1 MSVEKNI
8 SRSRSYSGF
17 FIVLE
22 GIDGAGKTSV
32 AKKLVDFLNEKGYEA
47 VYTYEPYDTKYVE
60 ALKKHYSEYRD
71 AFLDALTY
79 AADRIVH
86 VKSFVIPYLQ
96 KGYIIV
102 CDRYYYSSAAYQ
114 AAQGAPLEWVLEINK
129 FVPEPDLAIYL
140 DVDPETGI
148 SRRMGKETR
157 FPEYEKLDFLVKV
170 RENYLLM
177 VRKGLLKMIDA
188 NRNFEQVYLDVEKLV
203 FEYLP

>member
-1 MSVEKNI
+1 MTLEKNT
-8 SRSRSYSGF
+8 SRLRSYSGF

-22 GIDGAGKTSV
+22 GIDGAGKTSI

-86 VKSFVIPYLQ
+86 VKSFIIPHLQ
-96 KGYIIV
+96 KGYIVV
-102 CDRYYYSSAAYQ
+102 CDRYFYSSAAYQ

-129 FVPEPDLAIYL
+129 YVPKPDLAIYL
-140 DVDPETGI
+140 DVDPEIGI
-148 SRRMGKETR
+148 SRRMGKQTR
-157 FPEYEKLDFLVKV
+157 FPEYEKLDFLIRV

-188 NRNFEQVYLDVEKLV
+188 NRGFEEVYLDVERLV
-203 FEYLP
+203 LEHLP